1 MLANKGC
8 SNGRKAD
15 GDCEEKT
22 NLGNLSMRK
31 VDSVFADNDDDNG
44 DNDNNGDNDDD
55 NDDDKD
61 EMICNW
67 RGTLFLELFDDTAV

>member
-1 MLANKGC
+1 MLGNKGWA
-8 SNGRKAD
+8 NGRKAAD
-15 GDCEEKT
+15 DCEEKT

-31 VDSVFADNDDDNG
+31 VDSVLADNDDDNG
-44 DNDNNGDNDDD
+44 DNDNNGDTDDD

>member
-1 MLANKGC
+1 
-8 SNGRKAD
+8 
-15 GDCEEKT
+15 
-22 NLGNLSMRK
+22 MRK
-31 VDSVFADNDDDNG
+31 VDSVLADNDDDNG
-44 DNDNNGDNDDD
+44 DNGDNDDD

>member
-1 MLANKGC
+1 
-8 SNGRKAD
+8 
-15 GDCEEKT
+15 
-22 NLGNLSMRK
+22 MRK
-31 VDSVFADNDDDNG
+31 VDSVLADND